1 MNDLDKVLEGLLFLS
16 GDGLDRGTIME
27 KLQITPKALD
37 KAIEVLKKRY
47 DENCGINFITY
58 KDKLQLCGNPKYADD
73 VSLVLNPI
81 RERQLSRATLEV
93 MAIIAYKQPVTRLD
107 VQDIRGLNSD
117 YAIQTLLNY
126 KLIEVVG
133 RKDAIGKPLLF
144 GTTDEF
150 LRHFG
155 INDIKDLP
163 NYDDL
168 MKGIQQIQNENNH
181 LYNEFEI
188 PDDDESQDNK
198 SADNQQ
204 DNKTDDKGAQTDLD
218 KQTSDSE
225 KPAEANEN
233 DDVKVSS
240 DAEKLEDGSTN
251 VVANNAEKEASKK
264 IRKGNNS
271 KEKPAEKE
279 LENEP
284 KVFDKVEL
292 EEEVTNK
299 ASEGRTI
306 AEENKTEIEE
316 NVTEIK
322 EVEVSNEP
330 EQTIVNDNSK
340 NEYKADTILTQ
351 NENIESLK
359 TDDLK
364 DDKEVSEDTPLDEL
378 TGEADEENERL
389 SSGIDYSLL
398 EDNPDIDF

>member
-188 PDDDESQDNK
+188 PDDDESQNN

-204 DNKTDDKGAQTDLD
+204 DKKTDDKGAQTDLD
-218 KQTSDSE
+218 KQTSDAE
-225 KPAEANEN
+225 KPAEANGN
-233 DDVKVSS
+233 ADVKAS
-240 DAEKLEDGSTN
+240 G
-251 VVANNAEKEASKK
+251 NAEDLENGSADAVEKDTNKQKGKK
-264 IRKGNNS
+264 TRKGIKS
-271 KEKPAEKE
+271 KEKFA
-279 LENEP
+279 ENEP
-284 KVFDKVEL
+284 EILDKVEL
-292 EEEVTNK
+292 QKEVVNEAKADQTNL
-299 ASEGRTI
+299 
-306 AEENKTEIEE
+306 EENKTENEE

-340 NEYKADTILTQ
+340 NEDKADAILTQ
-351 NENIESLK
+351 NENVESIK
-359 TDDLK
+359 ADDLK

-378 TGEADEENERL
+378 TGEADEKDGRL

>member
-126 KLIEVVG
+126 KLLEVVG

-188 PDDDESQDNK
+188 PDDDESQNN

-204 DNKTDDKGAQTDLD
+204 DKKTDDKGAQTDLD
-218 KQTSDSE
+218 KQTSDVE
-225 KPAEANEN
+225 KPAEANGN
-233 DDVKVSS
+233 ADVKAS
-240 DAEKLEDGSTN
+240 G
-251 VVANNAEKEASKK
+251 NAEDLENGSADAVEKDTKKQTSKK
-264 IRKGNNS
+264 TRKGIKS
-271 KEKPAEKE
+271 KEKIT
-279 LENEP
+279 ENEP
-284 KVFDKVEL
+284 EILDKVEL
-292 EEEVTNK
+292 QKEVVNEAKADQTNV
-299 ASEGRTI
+299 
-306 AEENKTEIEE
+306 EENKTKIEE

-322 EVEVSNEP
+322 EVEVSNES

-340 NEYKADTILTQ
+340 NEDKADTILTQ
-351 NENIESLK
+351 NENVESFK

-378 TGEADEENERL
+378 TGEADEKDGRL

>member
-1 MNDLDKVLEGLLFLS
+1 M
-16 GDGLDRGTIME
+16 
-27 KLQITPKALD
+27 
-37 KAIEVLKKRY
+37 
-47 DENCGINFITY
+47 
-58 KDKLQLCGNPKYADD
+58 QLCGNPKYADD

-117 YAIQTLLNY
+117 YAIQTLLSY

-168 MKGIQQIQNENNH
+168 MKDIQQIQNENNH

-340 NEYKADTILTQ
+340 NEDKADTILTQ

>member
-1 MNDLDKVLEGLLFLS
+1 M
-16 GDGLDRGTIME
+16 
-27 KLQITPKALD
+27 
-37 KAIEVLKKRY
+37 
-47 DENCGINFITY
+47 
-58 KDKLQLCGNPKYADD
+58 QLCGNPKYADD

-188 PDDDESQDNK
+188 PDDDESQNN

-204 DNKTDDKGAQTDLD
+204 DKKTDDKGAQTDLD
-218 KQTSDSE
+218 KQTSDVE

-233 DDVKVSS
+233 DDVKAS
-240 DAEKLEDGSTN
+240 G
-251 VVANNAEKEASKK
+251 NAEDLENGSADDVEKDTKKQTSKK
-264 IRKGNNS
+264 TRKGIKS
-271 KEKPAEKE
+271 KEK
-279 LENEP
+279 LTENEP
-284 KVFDKVEL
+284 EILDKVEL
-292 EEEVTNK
+292 QKEVVNEAKADQTNL
-299 ASEGRTI
+299 
-306 AEENKTEIEE
+306 EENKTKIEE

-340 NEYKADTILTQ
+340 NEDKADTILTQ
-351 NENIESLK
+351 NENVESLK
-359 TDDLK
+359 ADDLK

-378 TGEADEENERL
+378 TGEADEKDGRL

>member
-168 MKGIQQIQNENNH
+168 MKDIQQIQNENNH

-198 SADNQQ
+198 STDNQQ
-204 DNKTDDKGAQTDLD
+204 ENKTDGKDAQTDLD
-218 KQTSDSE
+218 KQTSDAE
-225 KPAEANEN
+225 KPAKTSEN
-233 DDVKVSS
+233 DVKASS
-240 DAEKLEDGSTN
+240 DAENLENGTAN
-251 VVANNAEKEASKK
+251 AVANNTEKEPSKK
-264 IRKGNNS
+264 TRKGNKS

-279 LENEP
+279 PENEP
-284 KVFDKVEL
+284 EILDKVEL

-299 ASEGRTI
+299 ASEDQTI
-306 AEENKTEIEE
+306 AEEGKTKSEE
-316 NVTEIK
+316 NVTEI
-322 EVEVSNEP
+322 EEAEVSNESEHENVDDSTNEKEEP
-330 EQTIVNDNSK
+330 KEIQTQSEESK
-340 NEYKADTILTQ
+340 TT
-351 NENIESLK
+351 EN
-359 TDDLK
+359 
-364 DDKEVSEDTPLDEL
+364 VSEDTPLDEL
-378 TGEADEENERL
+378 TSEADKNERL

>member
-188 PDDDESQDNK
+188 PDDDESQNN

-204 DNKTDDKGAQTDLD
+204 DKKTDDKGAQTDLD
-218 KQTSDSE
+218 KQTSDVE

-233 DDVKVSS
+233 ADVKAS
-240 DAEKLEDGSTN
+240 G
-251 VVANNAEKEASKK
+251 NAEDLENGSADAVEKDTKKQTSKK
-264 IRKGNNS
+264 TRKGIKS
-271 KEKPAEKE
+271 KEK
-279 LENEP
+279 LTENEP
-284 KVFDKVEL
+284 EILDKVEL
-292 EEEVTNK
+292 QKEVVNEAKADQTNV
-299 ASEGRTI
+299 
-306 AEENKTEIEE
+306 EENKTKIEE

-340 NEYKADTILTQ
+340 NEDKADTILTQ
-351 NENIESLK
+351 NENVESLK
-359 TDDLK
+359 TNDLK

-378 TGEADEENERL
+378 TGEADEKDGRL

>member
-168 MKGIQQIQNENNH
+168 MKDIQQIETENNH

-204 DNKTDDKGAQTDLD
+204 DNKTDDKDVQADLD
-218 KQTSDSE
+218 KQSVDAE
-225 KPAEANEN
+225 KPAEANKN
-233 DDVKVSS
+233 DDVKASS
-240 DAEKLEDGSTN
+240 DAENLEDGTAN
-251 VVANNAEKEASKK
+251 AVANNTKKETSKK
-264 IRKGNNS
+264 TRKGNKS
-271 KEKPAEKE
+271 KGKPAEKE
-279 LENEP
+279 PKNEP
-284 KVFDKVEL
+284 EILDKVEL
-292 EEEVTNK
+292 EEEVINK
-299 ASEGRTI
+299 ASEDQTI
-306 AEENKTEIEE
+306 LEEDKTESEE
-316 NVTEIK
+316 NVTEI
-322 EVEVSNEP
+322 EEAEVSNEP
-330 EQTIVNDNSK
+330 EHNNVDDGI
-340 NEYKADTILTQ
+340 NEKEEPKEILTPKESEETKTT
-351 NENIESLK
+351 EN
-359 TDDLK
+359 
-364 DDKEVSEDTPLDEL
+364 VSEDTPLDEL
-378 TGEADEENERL
+378 TGEADEENGRL

>member
-188 PDDDESQDNK
+188 PDDDESQNN

-204 DNKTDDKGAQTDLD
+204 DKKTDDKGAQTDLD
-218 KQTSDSE
+218 KQTSDVE

-233 DDVKVSS
+233 ADVKAS
-240 DAEKLEDGSTN
+240 G
-251 VVANNAEKEASKK
+251 NAEDLENGSADAVEKDTKKQTSKK
-264 IRKGNNS
+264 TRKGIKS
-271 KEKPAEKE
+271 KEK
-279 LENEP
+279 LTENEP
-284 KVFDKVEL
+284 EILDKVEL
-292 EEEVTNK
+292 QKEVVNEAKADQTNV
-299 ASEGRTI
+299 
-306 AEENKTEIEE
+306 EENKTENEE

-322 EVEVSNEP
+322 EVEVSSEP

-340 NEYKADTILTQ
+340 NEDKADTILTQ
-351 NENIESLK
+351 NENVESLK

-378 TGEADEENERL
+378 TGEADEKDGRL

>member
-188 PDDDESQDNK
+188 PDDDESQNN

-204 DNKTDDKGAQTDLD
+204 DKKTDDKGAQTDLD
-218 KQTSDSE
+218 NQTNDVE

-233 DDVKVSS
+233 TDVKVS
-240 DAEKLEDGSTN
+240 G
-251 VVANNAEKEASKK
+251 NAEDLENGSADAVEKDTKKQTSKK
-264 IRKGNNS
+264 TRKGIKS
-271 KEKPAEKE
+271 KEK
-279 LENEP
+279 LTENEP
-284 KVFDKVEL
+284 EILDKVEL
-292 EEEVTNK
+292 QKEVVNEAKADQTNL
-299 ASEGRTI
+299 
-306 AEENKTEIEE
+306 EENKTEIEE

-340 NEYKADTILTQ
+340 NEDKADTILTQ
-351 NENIESLK
+351 NENVESIK
-359 TDDLK
+359 ADVLK

-378 TGEADEENERL
+378 TGEADEKDGRL

>member
-188 PDDDESQDNK
+188 PDDDESQNN

-204 DNKTDDKGAQTDLD
+204 DKKTDDKGAQTDLD
-218 KQTSDSE
+218 KQTSDAE
-225 KPAEANEN
+225 KPAEANKN
-233 DDVKVSS
+233 ADVKVS
-240 DAEKLEDGSTN
+240 G
-251 VVANNAEKEASKK
+251 NAEDLENGSADAVEKDTNKQKGKK
-264 IRKGNNS
+264 TRKGIKS
-271 KEKPAEKE
+271 KEK
-279 LENEP
+279 LTENEP
-284 KVFDKVEL
+284 EILDKVEL
-292 EEEVTNK
+292 QKEVVNEAKADQTNL
-299 ASEGRTI
+299 
-306 AEENKTEIEE
+306 EENKTEIEE

-340 NEYKADTILTQ
+340 NEDKADTILTQ
-351 NENIESLK
+351 NENVESIK
-359 TDDLK
+359 ADDLK

-378 TGEADEENERL
+378 TGEADEKDGRL

>member
-188 PDDDESQDNK
+188 PDDDESQNN

-204 DNKTDDKGAQTDLD
+204 DKKTDDKGAQTDLD
-218 KQTSDSE
+218 KQTNDVE

-233 DDVKVSS
+233 TDVKVS
-240 DAEKLEDGSTN
+240 G
-251 VVANNAEKEASKK
+251 NAEDLENGSADAVEKDTKKQTSKK
-264 IRKGNNS
+264 TRKGIKS
-271 KEKPAEKE
+271 KEK
-279 LENEP
+279 LTENEP
-284 KVFDKVEL
+284 EILDKVEL
-292 EEEVTNK
+292 QKEVVNEAKADQTNL
-299 ASEGRTI
+299 
-306 AEENKTEIEE
+306 EENKTEIEE

-340 NEYKADTILTQ
+340 NEDKADTILTQ
-351 NENIESLK
+351 NENVESIK
-359 TDDLK
+359 ADVLK

-378 TGEADEENERL
+378 TGEADEKDGRL

>member
-188 PDDDESQDNK
+188 PDDDESQNN

-204 DNKTDDKGAQTDLD
+204 DKKTDDKGAQTDLD
-218 KQTSDSE
+218 KQTSDVE

-233 DDVKVSS
+233 TDVKAS
-240 DAEKLEDGSTN
+240 G
-251 VVANNAEKEASKK
+251 NAEDLENGSADAVEKDTKKQTSKK
-264 IRKGNNS
+264 TRKGIKS
-271 KEKPAEKE
+271 KEKFAENE
-279 LENEP
+279 LEIL
-284 KVFDKVEL
+284 DKVEL
-292 EEEVTNK
+292 QKEVVNEAKADQTNP
-299 ASEGRTI
+299 
-306 AEENKTEIEE
+306 EENKTEIEE

-322 EVEVSNEP
+322 EVEVSNEL

-340 NEYKADTILTQ
+340 NEDKADTILTQ
-351 NENIESLK
+351 NENVESLK

-364 DDKEVSEDTPLDEL
+364 DDKEISEDTSLDEL
-378 TGEADEENERL
+378 TDEADEKDGRL

>member
-168 MKGIQQIQNENNH
+168 MKDIQQIETENNH

-198 SADNQQ
+198 SVDNQQ
-204 DNKTDDKGAQTDLD
+204 DNKTDDKDAQTDLD
-218 KQTSDSE
+218 KQTSDAE
-225 KPAEANEN
+225 RPAKTSEN
-233 DDVKVSS
+233 DVKASG
-240 DAEKLEDGSTN
+240 DAKNLENGTAKA
-251 VVANNAEKEASKK
+251 VANNTEKDTNKK
-264 IRKGNNS
+264 TRKGNKS

-279 LENEP
+279 PENEP
-284 KVFDKVEL
+284 EILDKVEL
-292 EEEVTNK
+292 EEEVINK
-299 ASEGRTI
+299 ASEDQTI
-306 AEENKTEIEE
+306 VEEDKTESEE
-316 NVTEIK
+316 NVTEI
-322 EVEVSNEP
+322 EEAEVSNEP
-330 EQTIVNDNSK
+330 EHEIVDDST
-340 NEYKADTILTQ
+340 NEKEEPKEILTL
-351 NENIESLK
+351 NESEETKSTEN
-359 TDDLK
+359 
-364 DDKEVSEDTPLDEL
+364 VSEDTPLDEL
-378 TGEADEENERL
+378 TGEADEENGRL

>member
-188 PDDDESQDNK
+188 PDDDESQNN

-204 DNKTDDKGAQTDLD
+204 DKKTDDKGAQTDLD
-218 KQTSDSE
+218 KQTSDAE
-225 KPAEANEN
+225 KPAEANGN
-233 DDVKVSS
+233 ADVKAS
-240 DAEKLEDGSTN
+240 G
-251 VVANNAEKEASKK
+251 NAEDLENGSADAVEKDTNKQKGKK
-264 IRKGNNS
+264 TRKGIKS
-271 KEKPAEKE
+271 KEKFA
-279 LENEP
+279 ENEP
-284 KVFDKVEL
+284 EILDKVEL
-292 EEEVTNK
+292 QKEVVNEAKADQTNL
-299 ASEGRTI
+299 
-306 AEENKTEIEE
+306 EENKTEIEE

-340 NEYKADTILTQ
+340 NEDNADTILTQ
-351 NENIESLK
+351 NENVESIK
-359 TDDLK
+359 ADDLK

-378 TGEADEENERL
+378 TGEADEKDGRL